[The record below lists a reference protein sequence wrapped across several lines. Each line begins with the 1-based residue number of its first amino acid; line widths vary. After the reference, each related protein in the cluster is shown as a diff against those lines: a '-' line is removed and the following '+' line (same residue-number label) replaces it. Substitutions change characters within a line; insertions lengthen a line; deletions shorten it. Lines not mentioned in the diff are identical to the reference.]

1 IDEGGMG
8 GAAGQGL
15 DAHRPGASEEVGHD
29 RPVQRPEAGQGVED
43 GLPHPVGGRPD
54 RPPPRRLDATAPSR
68 PSHDTHAERVRS
80 GLMDGDARAAF
91 GLRLHYSQE
100 PPGLVATVTPGP
112 QHRGPAGFLHGGI
125 AALCLD
131 ETMAAL
137 GYVLDRVRTVTA
149 TLSLKYR
156 RPVPLDGAAVRV
168 E

>member
-1 IDEGGMG
+1 
-8 GAAGQGL
+8 
-15 DAHRPGASEEVGHD
+15 
-29 RPVQRPEAGQGVED
+29 
-43 GLPHPVGGRPD
+43 
-54 RPPPRRLDATAPSR
+54 
-68 PSHDTHAERVRS
+68 
-80 GLMDGDARAAF
+80 MDGDARAAF

-168 E
+168 EAWRDRPEARRTQKVHGRLVLADGTVAVEAFGLFVQAR